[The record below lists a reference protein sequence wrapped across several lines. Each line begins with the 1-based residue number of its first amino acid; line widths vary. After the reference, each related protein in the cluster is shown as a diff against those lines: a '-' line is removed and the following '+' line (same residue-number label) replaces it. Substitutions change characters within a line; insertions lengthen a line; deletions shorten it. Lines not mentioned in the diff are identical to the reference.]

1 MFGWHYLN
9 YIDYILLCDGAFVLA
24 SGQMNSGDLIAVLG
38 PSGAGKTTLIAAISQ
53 RLRGNVTGKIT
64 INGLSVNR
72 KNMTK
77 LSSFVPQFDA
87 TINVL
92 TPREHLYFMGELK
105 MNRNWSGAQKADR
118 INAIL
123 WRLGLDHVAD
133 TRIDRLS
140 GGERKKV
147 NLASDVRLLIR
158 KSSNVI

>member
-1 MFGWHYLN
+1 MH
-9 YIDYILLCDGAFVLA
+9 
-24 SGQMNSGDLIAVLG
+24 SGDLIAVLG

-92 TPREHLYFMGELK
+92 TPREYLYFMGELK
-105 MNRNWSGAQKADR
+105 MNRNWTGAQKADR
-118 INAIL
+118 INGIL
-123 WRLGLDHVAD
+123 WRLSLDHVAD
-133 TRIDRLS
+133 TRIDCLS

-147 NLASDVRLLIR
+147 NLASDVCLLIR
-158 KSSNVI
+158 K